1 MAKANLEGV
10 PAEGSRWEL
19 DGVSLTVTGFQ
30 AKGRGGY
37 VLWETPMYQRPGSTT
52 LSVFRSRA
60 KAA

>member
-10 PAEGSRWEL
+10 PETGSKWEL
-19 DGVSLTVTGFQ
+19 DGALVTAHSFQ

-37 VLWETPMYQRPGSTT
+37 VLWVSSEGQASGTK
-52 LSVFRSRA
+52 LSEWKAKA